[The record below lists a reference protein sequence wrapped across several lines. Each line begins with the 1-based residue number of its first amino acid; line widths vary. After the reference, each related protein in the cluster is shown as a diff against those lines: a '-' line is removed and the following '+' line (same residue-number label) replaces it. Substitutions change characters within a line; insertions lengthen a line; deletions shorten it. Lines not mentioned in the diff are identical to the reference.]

1 MEKEKINQ
9 KISELKMEYIRIQ
22 GDIEKLESTG
32 HSITKLEEKLQEI
45 EAELK
50 AQYAHLNE

>member
-32 HSITKLEEKLQEI
+32 HSITKLEERLQEI